1 VVGGC
6 HEIFIYPKRSE
17 TMLTASVTCNLEV
30 LGVSNYV
37 YIGDLKP
44 VSPVPP
50 LSAISKYVHKVLL
63 FNGRI
68 GDPHWQV

>member
-1 VVGGC
+1 
-6 HEIFIYPKRSE
+6 
-17 TMLTASVTCNLEV
+17 MLTASVTCNLEV

-50 LSAISKYVHKVLL
+50 PSAISKYVQSITQMRRRD

-68 GDPHWQV
+68 GDPPWQV